1 MTLEQI
7 GSAAISS
14 IISLSFSMFIFYYL
28 RRYLDHKI
36 DEEERQKKEREQQ
49 QKQRVIAEAKRRHAA
64 GRLLFWLYKA
74 VTKPPPNGELE
85 EAMKKF
91 NIAEEEQKTLE
102 REIIAAIDSEG
113 K

>member
-1 MTLEQI
+1 
-7 GSAAISS
+7 
-14 IISLSFSMFIFYYL
+14 
-28 RRYLDHKI
+28 
-36 DEEERQKKEREQQ
+36 
-49 QKQRVIAEAKRRHAA
+49 
-64 GRLLFWLYKA
+64 LFWLYKA

-102 REIIAAIDSEG
+102 REIMAAIDSEG